1 MTKTPDPRTFVLVHG
16 AGHGAWAWRRVS
28 DLLRAAGHRV
38 FAPTLTGLAERSH
51 LMRGDITLETHIQD
65 VANLFQWEDI
75 ERATLVA
82 HSYGGWVVTGAAERL
97 EGKLAA
103 LAYVDAFLPDEG
115 QRGYDLLNP
124 QQKAQFDEARAKG
137 EASRPGPTSTAL
149 RIQRPA
155 DAAWVDAHITPQ
167 PLGVS
172 MQAVRINGAIDR
184 VPLKLYIRTPLF
196 PQPVFDASLARC
208 QADPA
213 WRTAVMAGCGHDP
226 MIDDPEALVALL
238 ESLA

>member
-1 MTKTPDPRTFVLVHG
+1 MTQPQNPRTFVLVHG
-16 AGHGAWAWRRVS
+16 AGHGAWAWRRVA

-38 FAPTLTGLAERSH
+38 HAPSLTGLADRSH
-51 LMRGDITLETHIQD
+51 LMSGDITLETHIQD
-65 VANLFQWEDI
+65 VANIFKWEDI
-75 ERATLVA
+75 ESATLVA
-82 HSYGGWVVTGAAERL
+82 HSYGGWVVSGAVERL
-97 EGKLAA
+97 LGRLAA
-103 LAYVDAFLPDEG
+103 LAYVDAFLPEDG

-137 EASRPGPTSTAL
+137 EVSRAGPTSAAL

-172 MQAVRINGAIDR
+172 MQAVQINGAIES

-208 QADPA
+208 QASPA
-213 WRTAVMAGCGHDP
+213 WRTAVMSGCGHDP
-226 MIDDPEALVALL
+226 MIDDPVALVALL